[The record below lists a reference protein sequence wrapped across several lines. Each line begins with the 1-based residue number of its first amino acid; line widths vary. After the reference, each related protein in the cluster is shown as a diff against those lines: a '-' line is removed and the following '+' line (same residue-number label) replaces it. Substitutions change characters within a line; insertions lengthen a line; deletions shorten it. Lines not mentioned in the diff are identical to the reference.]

1 MNKTNQISLIKKSS
15 VILMITTISIFA
27 SGCSLFGGGDT
38 EITEPAVQEKHVGV
52 LKSLGGMSVGDST
65 HLLEENDGTTLRL
78 RSENVD
84 LNSEKYLSKKVEV
97 RGSVTKTDDG
107 KSLMEVKSIDLS
119 EDEEDDSNINKGTEI
134 EYINAEL
141 GFKLKYL
148 DNWEIENDGGKIVF
162 TSPAVKK
169 EILEN
174 EQQEEISDEI
184 LENEQQEEIS
194 DEILDTKDVV
204 TIQRLQNPDK
214 QPLDQFL
221 ELPSDPNELIT
232 LGYTETLIG
241 VDHLEGYKKQ
251 SSDFQSIDLYVV
263 RDKYVYYMKFEGAG
277 TEKTMDNR
285 NIFFSM
291 TSSFQT
297 IGFSVEEDGEEISD
311 EILEEGLESSSDA
324 GISEHEEIPTEF
336 TPPTPE
342 ETGTS
347 SDAEVSEHEEIP
359 AEFTPPTTTEPE
371 IDIPQTAS
379 ASDYADVSDYI
390 STHIDSIAP
399 ESSEDGS
406 WDTYSFEYVDP
417 NYVYVEYSD
426 GTDARRVLLT
436 YDENGSIIDTDVV
449 GYFEPGEVASWE
461 RVSGENPVAT
471 SEKTIV
477 SYDADEG
484 ATTETVIKEGYRY
497 FESLPY
503 DFLAQYP
510 SNWYYSG
517 NSGGDDVVHHYGFS
531 SDPVENGNEMVS
543 IDIVSGSLPAGSPI
557 SIGSYSGVKV
567 IENGETSIYIER
579 EDGKIYKVYGESGN
593 EAYIV
598 DIAASI
604 TAN

>member
-1 MNKTNQISLIKKSS
+1 MNKTNTISMIKKSS
-15 VILMITTISIFA
+15 VILMIAIISVFA
-27 SGCSLFGGGDT
+27 SGCSLFGGDDT
-38 EITEPAVQEKHVGV
+38 EPIEPAVQEKHIGV
-52 LKSLGGMSVGDST
+52 LRSLGGMSVGDST
-65 HLLEENDGTTLRL
+65 HLLEENDGTTIRL
-78 RSENVD
+78 RSDNVD
-84 LNSEKYLSKKVEV
+84 LNSEKYLTKKVEV

-119 EDEEDDSNINKGTEI
+119 EDEKDDSNINKEAEI

-141 GFKLKYL
+141 GFKLKYS
-148 DNWEIENDGGKIVF
+148 DNWKAEDNGGKIVF
-162 TSPAVKK
+162 TSPAVKAEV
-169 EILEN
+169 EIEDTD
-174 EQQEEISDEI
+174 EIEEEEEIS
-184 LENEQQEEIS
+184 N
-194 DEILDTKDVV
+194 EILDTKDVV

-221 ELPSDPNELIT
+221 ELPADPNELIT
-232 LGYTETLIG
+232 LGYTETLVG

-263 RDKYVYYMKFEGAG
+263 RDKYVYYMKFEGAD
-277 TEKTMDNR
+277 TERTMDNR

-297 IGFSVEEDGEEISD
+297 IGFSSTEGGEEISD
-311 EILEEGLESSSDA
+311 EILEEGLEGA
-324 GISEHEEIPTEF
+324 
-336 TPPTPE
+336 
-342 ETGTS
+342 

-359 AEFTPPTTTEPE
+359 AEFTDTTPEETGSASDAEISEHEEIPTEFTPPTTTEPE

-390 STHIDSIAP
+390 STNIDSIAP

-406 WDTYSFEYVDP
+406 WAAYSFEYVDP

-426 GTDARRVLLT
+426 GTDKKRVLLT
-436 YDENGSIIDTDVV
+436 YDENGSIVDTDVV
-449 GYFEPGEVASWE
+449 GYFEPGAVASWE

-477 SYDADEG
+477 SYDVDEG

-517 NSGGDDVVHHYGFS
+517 NSGGDDVMHHYGFS

-567 IENGETSIYIER
+567 TENGQTSIYIER